1 MPQSYQTTLIA
12 RGSYTSVQLSPNQEN
27 DLARGVMISLH
38 VIANP
43 GGAETLTIQLI
54 ELGVQNNA
62 DQVIGS
68 LASVAATNGT
78 WRLMWYPGASTAPD
92 GTHHKTYALRLSR
105 RWRVNI
111 AHSSTGVWTYRVDA
125 DILH

>member
-1 MPQSYQTTLIA
+1 MPNISAQGTLIQ
-12 RGSYTSVQLSPNQEN
+12 GTFTSVQLSPNFEN
-27 DLARGVMISLH
+27 LDFAGVLISLH
-38 VIANP
+38 VQANP

-68 LASVAATNGT
+68 LATVAATNGT
-78 WRLMWYPGASTAPD
+78 WRLMWYPGASSAME
-92 GTHHKTYALRLSR
+92 GSRHKTYSQRLSR

-111 AHSSTGVWTYRVDA
+111 AHSSTGSWTYRVDA
-125 DILH
+125 DFLH